1 MNIIQLNQE
10 REFFWDDY
18 LIDTENTTAEHQI
31 LHPHRIDQCF
41 TFDQGYEPLSMAYP
55 CIVKDDHG
63 YKMYYL
69 TSYPV
74 LPDQRIPRAYE
85 AVLESSDG
93 IHWTRPHLGLFEH
106 PELEQNNVVV
116 NYINDGLCVFY
127 DTNPNCA
134 PNEKYKAVGQ
144 MLRKD
149 GDNYIRE
156 LHSRTSADGYHF
168 TEARLVTDKGSFDSL
183 NTVFWKDGRYVCYMR
198 HLRSAH
204 NGRGMVRDVS
214 VIYSEDFQT
223 WTDPK
228 PLTYRDSEDY
238 QMYTNNIFPYPRGP
252 QRLIGLPLRYV
263 ERSEWTPNCDE
274 LGSHAIKQEA
284 MERSSPRVGIAVTDS
299 LFMTSRDGEDWTRYT
314 SAFME
319 PELEDEHN
327 WIYGDTE
334 LAYQLID
341 SGGNNYYLYTTDYTL
356 TQNHP
361 KKLARYEIRKDGF
374 ACMAAG
380 AAQQEI
386 LTKPFTFTGSTL
398 HLNVQTTAAGSVYVE
413 VLTPEGK
420 PLTPPSVE
428 VYGNSI
434 DRPVHFVAAH
444 DNRSAQHNTDEIPN
458 NHSQS
463 TEIDLSAYADQ
474 PIRLRF
480 KLREARLYS
489 LWFT

>member
-1 MNIIQLNQE
+1 MNTIQLNQE

-18 LIDTENTTAEHQI
+18 LIDTEKTTAQHQ
-31 LHPHRIDQCF
+31 LMHPQRLDQCF
-41 TFDQGYEPLSMAYP
+41 TFDQGNEPVSIAYP
-55 CIVKDDHG
+55 CIVKDPTG

-69 TSYPV
+69 TRHAGDPMPPS
-74 LPDQRIPRAYE
+74 YE

-93 IHWTRPHLGLFEH
+93 LHWTRPHLNIFDH
-106 PELEQNNVVV
+106 PELTQNNVVV
-116 NYINDGLCVFY
+116 NDIYDGLCVFY

-168 TEARLVTDKGSFDSL
+168 TEARLITDKGSFDSL

-198 HLRSAH
+198 HIRSAH
-204 NGRGMVRDVS
+204 NGQGMVRDVS

-238 QMYTNNIFPYPRGP
+238 QMYTNNIFPYDRGP

-263 ERSEWTPNCDE
+263 ERSAWTLNCEE
-274 LGSHAIKQEA
+274 LGSHAIKRDA

-299 LFMTSRDGEDWTRYT
+299 LFMTSRNGEDWTRYT

-374 ACMAAG
+374 ACMTAG

-386 LTKPFTFTGSTL
+386 LTKPLTFTGRTL

-413 VLTPEGK
+413 VLTPAEE

-428 VYGNSI
+428 IYGNSI
-434 DRPVHFVAAH
+434 DRPVHFVAACDTAMAQNPD
-444 DNRSAQHNTDEIPN
+444 DNT
-458 NHSQS
+458 
-463 TEIDLSAYADQ
+463 TEIDLSAYAGQ
-474 PIRLRF
+474 PVRLRF
-480 KLREARLYS
+480 KLREAKLYS
-489 LWFT
+489 MWFT